1 MRTLHINGMTP
12 PALTIAIALNEK
24 GLAFSITQIDWRET
38 PAAFARFSDSP
49 EIAATLEGEFP
60 ILVDGMTAVS
70 DSYFVLEY
78 LDDAYPTPRLRPSDA
93 YGQWQLQALAR
104 FFGERALPAISTL
117 GVAQAFGGGAA
128 VTALFENAT
137 ALTSERRDAWLAAAE
152 PTSENAIEE
161 SRRKLGLLFDRLDAM
176 LVGGQPWLLGQ
187 DYSLSDIAAFA
198 LVHPFLDGSLDAE
211 GLAIGEALRLWRE
224 RVLARPAV
232 QAALTLAKPA
242 FLPGPEH
249 ARWG

>member
-12 PALTIAIALNEK
+12 PALAIAIALKEK
-24 GLAFSITQIDWRET
+24 GLAFTITQIDWRET
-38 PAAFARFSDSP
+38 VTAFARFSDSP
-49 EIAATLEGEFP
+49 EITATLEGEFP
-60 ILVDGMTAVS
+60 ILVDGTSAVS

-78 LDDAYPTPRLRPSDA
+78 LDDAYPAPRLRPSDA
-93 YGQWQLQALAR
+93 HGQWQLQALAR
-104 FFGERALPAISTL
+104 FFGERALPAVSTL

-128 VTALFENAT
+128 VKALFENAT

-152 PTSENAIEE
+152 PTSQSAIEE
-161 SRRKLGLLFDRLDAM
+161 SRRKLGLLFERLEVM
-176 LVGGQPWLLGQ
+176 LDGGRPWLLGQ
-187 DYSLSDIAAFA
+187 DYTLSDIAAFA
-198 LVHPFLDGSLDAE
+198 LVHPFLDGSLRAE
-211 GLAIGEALRLWRE
+211 GLATGEALRFWHE
-224 RVLARPAV
+224 RVLARPAI